1 MAASHNFHRWSPLR
15 ISPLHTVTSRS
26 QLALYLH
33 GRYPDNCERTS
44 VATEKVN
51 CRDSRNFWSGSTNF
65 F

>member
-33 GRYPDNCERTS
+33 GRYPDNCERTP
-44 VATEKVN
+44 VATEKV
-51 CRDSRNFWSGSTNF
+51 TL
-65 F
+65 